1 MTNIIVGNIVVGF
14 ISVILGNAGHALI
27 HNKLAYSIV
36 DVLVAITL
44 ITIYYFLGKYNY
56 KVKVWQVIIIG
67 VVNATIWWAT
77 NSKLLIMLTMGPMGV
92 VGVVIEEIF
101 GQGEFLYLLCELTR
115 IVTYAL
121 ICLGIMV
128 GRRKNHEQYEA
139 FVAIEKERKE
149 QRKAYRD
156 EQRKRDNG
164 EL

>member
-1 MTNIIVGNIVVGF
+1 MTNIIVGNMVVGF

-56 KVKVWQVIIIG
+56 KVKVWQVIVIG
-67 VVNATIWWAT
+67 AVNTTIWWIAD
-77 NSKLLIMLTMGPMGV
+77 SKLLIMLTMGPMGV
-92 VGVVIEEIF
+92 VGVAIEEIF
-101 GQGEFLYLLCELTR
+101 GQGKFLYLLCELTR

-128 GRRKNHEQYEA
+128 GRRKNREQYEV
-139 FVAIEKERKE
+139 FLEIEKEQKE
-149 QRKAYRD
+149 QRKAYR
-156 EQRKRDNG
+156 EERRKKDNG